1 MADTNKC
8 AHPVCKCTV
17 PKDGAYGTY
26 CREHCQEVKD
36 VSEIRCAC
44 RHPPCN

>member
-17 PKDGAYGTY
+17 PKDGAYGTTAVQISA
-26 CREHCQEVKD
+26 R
-36 VSEIRCAC
+36 IRNLDGLS
-44 RHPPCN
+44 H